1 MVNLILFVC
10 SIIFFISGNIV
21 LSWNYYKVNQEKYNY
36 FNHFPFEL
44 ILTRKLNFYFLGL
57 IFYILSYFANIAIIF
72 TMIVSGLDLNQQSFF
87 VCYIVVVVLQ
97 VLIIFPF
104 LLILLFNMKNYR
116 LHLFGDIIFF
126 LINTLVSMSL
136 FLMSIFDLFYIFN
149 IKSLI
154 VCIFSSLLSILNF
167 GIILNPKLLNWSK
180 LKEETQEDGTK
191 IYVRPKYFTLCYSE
205 WLSFIIYFLNNLFF
219 IILFL

>member
-21 LSWNYYKVNQEKYNY
+21 LNWNYYKVNQEKYNY

-57 IFYILSYFANIAIIF
+57 VFYILSYLANLSVVFI
-72 TMIVSGLDLNQQSFF
+72 MINNGLALNQQSFF
-87 VCYIVVVVLQ
+87 ICYIVIVVLQ

-104 LLILLFNMKNYR
+104 LLILLFDMKNYR
-116 LHLFGDIIFF
+116 YHLFGDVIFF
-126 LINTLVSMSL
+126 LINTLVSMCL
-136 FLMSIFDLFYIFN
+136 FLISIFDLFYMFN
-149 IKSLI
+149 VKSLV
-154 VCIFSSLLSILNF
+154 VCIFSGLLFIVNL
-167 GIILNPKLLNWSK
+167 GIVLNPKLLNWSK
-180 LKEETQEDGTK
+180 LKEEIQEDGTK
-191 IYVRPKYFTLCYSE
+191 IYVRPKYFPLCYSE
-205 WLSFIIYFLNNLFF
+205 WLSFIIYFLNILFF